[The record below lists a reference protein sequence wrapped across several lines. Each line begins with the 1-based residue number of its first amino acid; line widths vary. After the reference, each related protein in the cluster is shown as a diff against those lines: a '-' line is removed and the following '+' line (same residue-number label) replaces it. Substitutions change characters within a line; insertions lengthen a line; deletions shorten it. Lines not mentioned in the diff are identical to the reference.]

1 MKILI
6 FIIAMVIGVMS
17 FSSMLYV
24 IEQSKGILKLD
35 RWYFWAFLVFL
46 VFFNFS
52 VSLALSAI
60 R

>member
-1 MKILI
+1 
-6 FIIAMVIGVMS
+6 MVIGVMS